1 MRLFLLLA
9 LLVATGCASS
19 LSSLQ
24 TAKPLA
30 PGQFQVSGGMGVFVP
45 AGQLTVLAEQGIR
58 QGRAIYDAVQAE
70 QPYALSEAD
79 AVTLLTAGAALAV
92 APPGTNNELMVRGGL
107 VDNVDLGLRLT
118 TNSVR
123 LDGKW
128 RLAHSGTASPAL
140 REHER
145 TSLDLAIGLGVSRH
159 LFKSPVLDALQ
170 VVKIDDFSRYDVEVP
185 LYLSLDLGDIFKAYA
200 VPKYVF
206 SHTRMDEKLV
216 DFSQEGKDV
225 TGFDVVL
232 PARVNSHF
240 AGATLGVAL
249 GYKYVHVYAELTAG
263 YTHSRPLFFGQ
274 ERDLGGVT
282 LYPAIGIAI
291 KNLAPELSQGV
302 MEAGE

>member
-1 MRLFLLLA
+1 MRLFPLLA
-9 LLVATGCASS
+9 LLALTGCASS

-30 PGQFQVSGGMGVFVP
+30 PGQFQASAGMGVFVP
-45 AGQLTVLAEQGIR
+45 AGQLTTVAQQGIT
-58 QGRAIYDAVQAE
+58 QGRAVYDAIQKE
-70 QPYALSEAD
+70 ESYALSEED

-92 APPGTNNELMVRGGL
+92 APPGTNNELMVRAGL
-107 VDNVDLGLRLT
+107 VENLDVGLRLT
-118 TNSVR
+118 TSSVR

-128 RLAHSGTASPAL
+128 RLAHGGNASPLL

-159 LFKSPVLDALQ
+159 LFKSPVLDVLE
-170 VVKIDDFSRYDVEVP
+170 VVEMDDFSRYDVEVP
-185 LYLSLDLGDIFKAYA
+185 LYLSFDVGDIFKAYA

-206 SHTRMDEKLV
+206 SRTRMDQKLV
-216 DFSQEGKDV
+216 DFSQDGKEL

-240 AGATLGVAL
+240 AGATLGVAV
-249 GYKYVHVYAELTAG
+249 GYKYVHLYAELTAG
-263 YTHSRPLFFGQ
+263 YTHCRPSFFGQ

-282 LYPAIGIAI
+282 LYPAIGLAI
-291 KNLAPELSQGV
+291 QNLAPGVSQ
-302 MEAGE
+302 